1 MSFFGKVADKVGK
14 GLDWGKGV
22 AQSAWDGT
30 RKAADAVV
38 DYAKDKAQQAE
49 EAVSRK
55 AEELRDRA
63 HEAARKKAAAM
74 AKDKDLLDS
83 LDQRDRFKS
92 KVVQDCATTGPP
104 VPYDGHYLSKST
116 CDCASPPCS
125 PPTKQKPPKGAG
137 FKPKGCENC
146 GKDFP
151 ATTYTNGIDNTMKNV
166 CDTMR
171 QLADELCM
179 EVVGVYNASYK
190 DAVPPTRSAEENMAL
205 LTKGAQGAK
214 KGLVDGVVEGIPEAI
229 GAGVATGGLG
239 GVASLLKSGAK
250 GAAMGAGEEAG
261 LELLKQEAPRRL
273 AQSQDLL
280 DVIDTLKGRST
291 QPPTDRL
298 SREIVGAMSAGQ
310 SLNVI
315 GHSEGGVN
323 TVAAIGQAKSELV
336 EVQSRE
342 VLKENPNLDDEAAGV
357 LATKQV
363 EAALGKNLNVTLLGT
378 QQTGLPDGPNYVRAA
393 HKSDFVPDAISG
405 AQDAIGRPGHD
416 RHPLSG
422 GQSSAPVERFPLT
435 TADGKSLGPTGIYS
449 PLTAHSMENSYIPYL
464 RDKAGRAPGQ
474 PCC

>member
-1 MSFFGKVADKVGK
+1 MSFFGKMADKVGK

-30 RKAADAVV
+30 KKAADAVV

-49 EAVSRK
+49 AAVSRK
-55 AEELRDRA
+55 AEELRDKA

-74 AKDKDLLDS
+74 AKDKDLLAS
-83 LDQRDRFKS
+83 LDQRDRFTS
-92 KVVQDCATTGPP
+92 KVVQGCDTTGPP
-104 VPYDGHYLSKST
+104 VPYDGDYLSKST

-125 PPTKQKPPKGAG
+125 PPTKQKPPAGAG

-151 ATTYTNGIDNTMKNV
+151 ATTYTNGIDDTMKNV

-190 DAVPPTRSAEENMAL
+190 DAVPPTRPAEENMAL

-214 KGLVDGVVEGIPEAI
+214 NGLVDGVVEGIPEAI

-239 GVASLLKSGAK
+239 AVASLLKSGAK
-250 GAAMGAGEEAG
+250 GAATEAGKEAG

-291 QPPTDRL
+291 QPATDRL
-298 SREIVGAMSAGQ
+298 VSEIVGTVSAGQ
-310 SLNVI
+310 SLNLI

-323 TVAAIGQAKSELV
+323 AVAAIGQAKKELV
-336 EVQSRE
+336 DARTKEIRLANPSLDPLAASDHATRE
-342 VLKENPNLDDEAAGV
+342 
-357 LATKQV
+357 V
-363 EAALGKNLNVTLLGT
+363 EAAMSKNLNVSLLGT
-378 QQTGLPDGPNYVRAA
+378 QQTGLPDGPTYVRAA

-422 GQSSAPVERFPLT
+422 GQPSAPVERFPLT

-449 PLTAHSMENSYIPYL
+449 PLTAHSMEDSYIPYL